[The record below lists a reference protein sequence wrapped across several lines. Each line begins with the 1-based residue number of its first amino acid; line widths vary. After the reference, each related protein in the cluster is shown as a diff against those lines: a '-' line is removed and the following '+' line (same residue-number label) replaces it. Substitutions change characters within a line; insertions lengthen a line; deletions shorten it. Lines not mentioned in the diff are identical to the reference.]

1 MSLRERHDTIAAIA
15 TPIGEGGIAV
25 IRISGE
31 GAISVC
37 DPLFAGKKS
46 LFDVPS
52 HTIHYGKFLNRTGEI
67 IDEVLVSVF
76 HAPRSYTGEESVE
89 ISCHGGLYVTNKIL
103 STVLDN
109 GARMADPGEFTLR
122 AFLNGQMDLTQAEA
136 VASLIQAKT
145 EKAHGA
151 SLAQLS
157 GTLAQRIEGFRN
169 ELIHL
174 CSLLELELDFSQEGI
189 ELTKRTDTVQQ
200 LDKLITDISG
210 LLASYQY
217 GRVLRDGVKV
227 VLTGK
232 PNAGKSSLL
241 NLLLQQNRAI
251 VSDIP
256 GTTRDIIEEN
266 LSING
271 LLFRLVD
278 TAGIRQSED
287 LIEEESIRRAHEQV
301 NSASVI
307 VVIVDESLQMTTED
321 KELYQS
327 LLQSARKNKSAV
339 IFLLNKSDI
348 ANPNF
353 HFDIMLLNNESQM
366 PVSCLTGAGISEF
379 KQKLFQTSLPDY
391 DSLSSSVLLQNERHK
406 AALERTIERL
416 SLARQTLIDGL
427 SGDFV
432 AVDLRAAL
440 DYLGEIIGITT
451 PDDILQNIF
460 SKFCIGK

>member
-1 MSLRERHDTIAAIA
+1 MPLRQRHDTIAAIA
-15 TPIGEGGIAV
+15 TPVGEGGISV
-25 IRISGE
+25 IRVSGE
-31 GAISVC
+31 KAISIC
-37 DPLFAGKKS
+37 NS
-46 LFDVPS
+46 LFSGGKPLLAASS
-52 HTIHYGKFLNRTGEI
+52 HTIHFGHFIDANGKM
-67 IDEVLVSVF
+67 IDEVLASVF
-76 HAPRSYTGEESVE
+76 RAPHSYTGEDSVE
-89 ISCHGGLYVTNKIL
+89 ISCHGGMYLANLVLATIL
-103 STVLDN
+103 HQ

-122 AFLNGQMDLTQAEA
+122 AFLNERMDLTQAEA
-136 VASLIQAKT
+136 VAALIQAKT

-157 GTLAQRIEGFRN
+157 GILTQRIEGFRK

-189 ELTKRTDTVQQ
+189 ELTKKDDVVQQ
-200 LDKLITDISG
+200 LDKLITDIRE

-217 GRVLRDGVKV
+217 GRILRDGVKV

-271 LLFRLVD
+271 LLVRLVD

-287 LIEEESIRRAHEQV
+287 MIEEESVRRTHEQV

-307 VVIVDESLQMTTED
+307 VVIVDGSVEITADD
-321 KELYQS
+321 KNLYQN

-348 ANPNF
+348 VNPNF
-353 HFDIMLLNNESQM
+353 HFDITLFSNESQM
-366 PVSCLTGAGISEF
+366 SVSCLTGAGISEF
-379 KQKLFQTSLPDY
+379 KQKLFQVSLPDY

-406 AALERTIERL
+406 VALEKTTDRL
-416 SLARQTLIDGL
+416 QLARQTLIDNL